1 MLAQC
6 WFLLFAVV
14 ASSAVAQEAKPAA
27 MKPTKAIEPLAR
39 LVGEYETSCTEFR
52 DAADPADDVKT
63 KGSVSCK
70 LLARGQAFS
79 IAKQSPLT
87 DNTLYDDLMV
97 FQNDAVAGKL
107 KAILFHP
114 NAPGPR
120 EIAVDVKEDGKLVL
134 NYAPTQFG
142 DKTIVTRETITLAAD
157 GKVTW
162 LIERK
167 GADDTYTKV
176 REIIG
181 TKMVRE
187 NTRTKTK

>member
-1 MLAQC
+1 MIKSFWVGVFFASCILHIDAIAQD
-6 WFLLFAVV
+6 
-14 ASSAVAQEAKPAA
+14 AKPPLV
-27 MKPTKAIEPLAR
+27 MKPSKAIEPLAR
-39 LVGEYETSCTEFR
+39 LVGDYETACTEFR
-52 DAADPADDVKT
+52 DPANANDDVKT

-97 FQNDAVAGKL
+97 FQNDQAAGKL

-120 EIAVDVKEDGKLVL
+120 QIDVEVKDDGSLVL
-134 NYAPTQFG
+134 NYQPTQFG

-167 GADDTYTKV
+167 AADDTYVKV
-176 REIIG
+176 REIVG
-181 TKMVRE
+181 TK
-187 NTRTKTK
+187 KSSK

>member
-1 MLAQC
+1 MLTKYC
-6 WFLLFAVV
+6 FVLFAVV
-14 ASSAVAQEAKPAA
+14 AGSAVAQEAKPPA
-27 MKPTKAIEPLAR
+27 MKPTKPIEPLAR
-39 LVGEYETSCTEFR
+39 LVGEYETSSTEFR
-52 DAADPADDVKT
+52 DPATPADDVKT
-63 KGSVSCK
+63 KGSVTCK

-97 FQNDAVAGKL
+97 FQNDSGAGKL

-120 EIAVDVKEDGKLVL
+120 EIDVDMKDDGKLVL
-134 NYAPTQFG
+134 NYKPTLFG

-167 GADDTYTKV
+167 GTDDTYTKV
-176 REIIG
+176 REIVG
-181 TKMVRE
+181 TKRKR
-187 NTRTKTK
+187 NDSY